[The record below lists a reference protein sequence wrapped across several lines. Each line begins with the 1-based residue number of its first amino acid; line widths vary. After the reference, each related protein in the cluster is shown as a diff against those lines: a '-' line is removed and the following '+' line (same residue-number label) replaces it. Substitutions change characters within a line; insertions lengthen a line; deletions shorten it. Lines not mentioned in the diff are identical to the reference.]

1 LGLFSF
7 FKKKAFFSEQDQA
20 RIVAAISS
28 AEKSTSG
35 EIRLYVESKNPYMD
49 PLQRAAEIFFQS
61 KMENTVDR
69 NGVLLYIALKDRELA
84 LFGDEGIHQKVGT
97 QYWQNA
103 VQNMIGQF
111 SKQEIAVGI
120 EQCILQVGQT
130 LKDTFPYDAS
140 TDKNE
145 LSDEIIFGKPIADM
159 YIDDRAINPYRND
172 LYSMGYIFNEEPTM
186 PLNSLNPNKY
196 NTVEIVDDKVVK
208 KGPLNFIKGEIFYYE
223 NLPKD
228 INFQNYFP
236 KYYGYTTTADMGILK
251 LEHLRGIPAF
261 TLYKTGVLTIEHIN
275 IFIEFLQILH
285 SYTNTSIDI
294 TTDNIISNYI
304 IDCILYYI
312 IFYITLFILYYI

>member
-1 LGLFSF
+1 
-7 FKKKAFFSEQDQA
+7 
-20 RIVAAISS
+20 
-28 AEKSTSG
+28 
-35 EIRLYVESKNPYMD
+35 MD

-145 LSDEIIFGKPIADM
+145 LSDEIIFGK
-159 YIDDRAINPYRND
+159 
-172 LYSMGYIFNEEPTM
+172 
-186 PLNSLNPNKY
+186 
-196 NTVEIVDDKVVK
+196 
-208 KGPLNFIKGEIFYYE
+208 
-223 NLPKD
+223 
-228 INFQNYFP
+228 
-236 KYYGYTTTADMGILK
+236 
-251 LEHLRGIPAF
+251 
-261 TLYKTGVLTIEHIN
+261 
-275 IFIEFLQILH
+275 
-285 SYTNTSIDI
+285 
-294 TTDNIISNYI
+294 
-304 IDCILYYI
+304 
-312 IFYITLFILYYI
+312 